1 MIRKF
6 IYLVLIG
13 FSLIWAA
20 LKIVERL
27 RGHAFDWV
35 SYLPGELAALATG
48 ANFAVPHQTLNIVAW
63 ICVGLTGIFYL
74 IGMINIFRQAG
85 KNPWR
90 AVLFTISAFV
100 VALGL
105 VFLQD
110 AELSG
115 LIDQSSLNLIA
126 IMTLPFV
133 PALLVLPFSTIFT
146 DYFAAKVK

>member
-1 MIRKF
+1 MIRK
-6 IYLVLIG
+6 ILYLALIG

-35 SYLPGELAALATG
+35 SYLPGELTALAAE

-74 IGMINIFRQAG
+74 IGMINIFRQAAQ
-85 KNPWR
+85 NPWR
-90 AVLFTISAFV
+90 AILFTIAAFV
-100 VALGL
+100 VGGGL
-105 VFLQD
+105 AFLYMKI
-110 AELSG
+110 SG

-126 IMTLPFV
+126 IMTVPFI
-133 PALLVLPFSTIFT
+133 PALLVLPFSTSFA